1 LWALTYNKNIMA
13 VNVNTVYQRVL
24 AIINKEQR
32 GYLTP
37 QEFNTIANQAQLDIF
52 EQYFYDL
59 NQFGRIPGNQTDY
72 ADMLEILEEK
82 ISIFEKVQ
90 ISVSGGT
97 TLPADLYRLGSILT
111 NCPSCREAE
120 QLTQKEWLYILK
132 SPIAQP
138 SNEFP
143 IFIRDNAGIKVYGDV
158 SASTGLATQITSGV
172 YINYV
177 KVPTTVEWA
186 ANSSTGLYN
195 SATSVN
201 FELHESEET
210 ELVIKILALAGIVI
224 KDNNVYAVAS
234 GEDTKNVQQEK
245 A

>member
-1 LWALTYNKNIMA
+1 MWALTYNKNIMA

-210 ELVIKILALAGIVI
+210 ELVIKILALAGVI
-224 KDNNVYAVAS
+224 IRDNNVYAVAS

>member
-1 LWALTYNKNIMA
+1 MA

-24 AIINKEQR
+24 AITNKEQR

-72 ADMLEILEEK
+72 ADMLNILEEK
-82 ISIFEKVQ
+82 ISIFEKTGVA
-90 ISVSGGT
+90 VSNGT
-97 TLPADLYRLGSILT
+97 TLPTDLYRLGSIFHDNGANYL
-111 NCPSCREAE
+111 REIE
-120 QLTQKEWLYILK
+120 QITQKEWLYIRR
-132 SPIAQP
+132 SPLAQP
-138 SNEFP
+138 TNEYP
-143 IFIRDNAGIKVYGDV
+143 VYIRDNAGIKVYGSDN
-158 SASTGLATQITSGV
+158 TQLTANIKV
-172 YINYV
+172 NYV
-177 KVPTTVEWA
+177 KIPTAVAWA
-186 ANSSTGLYN
+186 ANSDTGLYDSSN
-195 SATSVN
+195 SVN

-224 KDNNVYAVAS
+224 KDNSIYAMAS
-234 GEDTKNVQQEK
+234 GEDTKNVSQEK

>member
-1 LWALTYNKNIMA
+1 MA

-177 KVPTTVEWA
+177 KVPTTVEWT

-210 ELVIKILALAGIVI
+210 ELVIKILALAGVII
-224 KDNNVYAVAS
+224 KDNSVYAVAS
-234 GEDTKNVQQEK
+234 GEDTKNIQQEK

>member
-1 LWALTYNKNIMA
+1 MA

-210 ELVIKILALAGIVI
+210 ELVIKILALAGVI
-224 KDNNVYAVAS
+224 IRDNNVYAVAS

>member
-1 LWALTYNKNIMA
+1 MA